1 METKII
7 NFNNFKAEINIY
19 YSKRNFADYE
29 TAINKEVRHLK
40 MAYSKHGDKRFST
53 TIMKPNVSMKGNLI
67 YVSMDF
73 NIGHYGHAYLL
84 DGYNVFMFPSFE
96 Y

>member
-7 NFNNFKAEINIY
+7 NFKNFKAETNVY
-19 YSKRNFADYE
+19 YSERNFADYE
-29 TAINKEVRHLK
+29 TAINKAVKHFK
-40 MAYSKHGDKRFST
+40 DTYSKHGDKRLAT
-53 TIMKPNVSMKGNLI
+53 TKMKPKVSMKGKLI

-73 NIGHYGHAYLL
+73 NKRHYGQAYLL
-84 DGYNVFMFPSFE
+84 DGYNDFKMPTYE

>member
-7 NFNNFKAEINIY
+7 NFKNFKAETNVY
-19 YSKRNFADYE
+19 YTERNFADYE
-29 TAINKEVRHLK
+29 TAINKAVRHFR
-40 MAYSKHGDKRFST
+40 MAYSKDGDKRLAT
-53 TIMKPNVSMKGNLI
+53 TKMKPNVSMKGKLI

-73 NIGHYGHAYLL
+73 NKGHYGQAYLL
-84 DGYNVFMFPSFE
+84 EGYNDFKFPTYE

>member
-7 NFNNFKAEINIY
+7 NFKNFKAETNVY
-19 YSKRNFADYE
+19 YTERNFADYE
-29 TAINKEVRHLK
+29 TAINKAVNHFK
-40 MAYSKHGDKRFST
+40 DVYSKHGDKRLAT
-53 TIMKPNVSMKGNLI
+53 TKMKPNVSMKGKLI

-73 NIGHYGHAYLL
+73 NKGHYGQAYLL
-84 DGYNVFMFPSFE
+84 DGYNDFQLPTYE

>member
-7 NFNNFKAEINIY
+7 NFKNFKAETNIY
-19 YSKRNFADYE
+19 YSKRNFEDYE
-29 TAINKEVRHLK
+29 SAINKTVKHFK
-40 MAYSKHGDKRFST
+40 DTYSKYGDKRLVT
-53 TIMKPNVSMKGNLI
+53 TQMKPNVSMKGKLI

-73 NIGHYGHAYLL
+73 NKKHYGQAYLL
-84 DGYNVFMFPSFE
+84 DGYNDFKLPTYE